1 MGVMARVRKVAV
13 WLGGGVV
20 AAGALAVGA
29 YAYDSARDDV
39 IAKGVRVAAVDVGGL
54 TSGEARTRL
63 RIRLAPRLRQPVTV
77 RAAGHR
83 YRLDPRHVR
92 LAADMERMVAA
103 ALDRSRS
110 SALPTRVWRSITGG
124 RVEAA
129 VPARVSYSRAP
140 VERFVRRVERAVD
153 RRPRNAS
160 VELASPT
167 LPVGRARS
175 GLDLD
180 RNRLRAAVERAMRS
194 TGSARTV
201 TQRPKVVQPRVT
213 KADLVRKYPH
223 FITIDRSSFRLRFF
237 KRLKLVKT
245 YRIGVGRAGFET
257 PSGLYHVQNKAV
269 NPSWFVPDKP
279 WAGSLA
285 GKVIP
290 PGPDNPIKARWMGIY
305 DGAGIHGTSDTASI
319 GTAASHGCI
328 RMLIPEVEELYDRVP
343 VRTPIYI
350 T

>member
-1 MGVMARVRKVAV
+1 MARGRKAGV
-13 WLGGGVV
+13 WLGGVIV
-20 AAGALAVGA
+20 AAGAFAVGA

-39 IAKGVRVAAVDVGGL
+39 IANGVRVAGVDVGGL

-63 RIRLAPRLRQPVTV
+63 RFRLAPRLRQPVRV
-77 RAAGHR
+77 RVAGHR
-83 YRLDPRHVR
+83 YRLGPARAR
-92 LAADMERMVAA
+92 LAADVNGMVAE
-103 ALDRSRS
+103 ALEESRS
-110 SALPTRVWRSITGG
+110 SALPARVWRSITGG
-124 RVEAA
+124 RVETN
-129 VPARVSYSRAP
+129 VPARMSYSRAA
-140 VERFVRRVERAVD
+140 VERFVRRMERSVD

-160 VELASPT
+160 VKIASPT

-175 GLDLD
+175 GLDLN
-180 RNRLRAAVERAMRS
+180 RSRLRAAVERAMRS
-194 TGSARTV
+194 TGTARTV
-201 TQRPKVVQPRVT
+201 VQRPKVVAPKVT
-213 KADLVRKYPH
+213 RADLVRKYPH
-223 FITIDRSSFRLRFF
+223 FITIDRSSFRLRHF
-237 KRLKLVKT
+237 KRLKLVSK

-257 PSGLYHVQNKAV
+257 PAGLYHVQNKAV
-269 NPSWFVPDKP
+269 NPSWSVPNKP

-319 GTAASHGCI
+319 GTPASHGCI
-328 RMLIPEVEELYDRVP
+328 RMLIPEVEELYDQVP

>member
-1 MGVMARVRKVAV
+1 MFMPVGRKPVIA
-13 WLGGGVV
+13 LGSAII

-39 IAKGVRVAAVDVGGL
+39 VAKGVRVAGVDIGGL
-54 TSGEARTRL
+54 TSGEARARL
-63 RIRLAPRLRQPVTV
+63 RISLAPRLRQPARVGV
-77 RAAGHR
+77 AGHGF
-83 YRLDPRHVR
+83 RLDAQPAQLV
-92 LAADMERMVAA
+92 ADVESMVTA
-103 ALDRSRS
+103 ALERSRS
-110 SALPTRVWRSITGG
+110 GTLPARVWRSITGG
-124 RVEAA
+124 RVEADI
-129 VPARVSYSRAP
+129 PARVSYSRAV
-140 VERFVRRVERAVD
+140 VERFVGQVERAVD
-153 RRPRNAS
+153 RRPRSAS
-160 VELASPT
+160 VKLASPT
-167 LPVGRARS
+167 LPVGSARS

-180 RNRLRAAVERAMRS
+180 RNRLLTAVERAMKS

-201 TQRPKVVQPRVT
+201 LHRARVIEPNVT
-213 KADLVRKYPH
+213 RADLVRRYPY
-223 FITIDRSSFRLRFF
+223 FITIDRPSFRLRFF

-245 YRIGVGRAGFET
+245 YRIGVGRIGFET
-257 PSGLYHVQNKAV
+257 PVGLYHVQNKAV
-269 NPSWFVPDKP
+269 NPSWFVPNKP

-328 RMLIPEVEELYDRVP
+328 RMLIPEVEELYDQVP

-350 T
+350 S

>member
-1 MGVMARVRKVAV
+1 MVRRRKAAV
-13 WLGGGVV
+13 SLGGVVV

-39 IAKGVRVAAVDVGGL
+39 IANGVRVAGVDVGGL

-63 RIRLAPRLRQPVTV
+63 RISLAPRLRQPLRV
-77 RAAGHR
+77 RLAGHR
-83 YRLDPRHVR
+83 YRLDLDQVR
-92 LAADMERMVAA
+92 LAVDVDGMVAA
-103 ALDRSRS
+103 ALEES
-110 SALPTRVWRSITGG
+110 SSGALPARVWRSITGG
-124 RVEAA
+124 RVEAN
-129 VPARVSYSRAP
+129 VPARVSYSRAA
-140 VERFVRRVERAVD
+140 VERFVRRTERSVD

-160 VELASPT
+160 VKIASPT

-180 RNRLRAAVERAMRS
+180 RSRLRAGVERAMRS
-194 TGSARTV
+194 TGNARTV
-201 TQRPKVVQPRVT
+201 VQRPKLVAPKVT
-213 KADLVRKYPH
+213 RADLVRKYPH
-223 FITIDRSSFRLRFF
+223 FITIDRSSFRLRHFQ
-237 KRLKLVKT
+237 RLKLVST

-257 PSGLYHVQNKAV
+257 PAGLYHVQNKAV
-269 NPSWFVPDKP
+269 NPSWSVPNKP

-319 GTAASHGCI
+319 GTPASHGCI
-328 RMLIPEVEELYDRVP
+328 RMLIPEVEELYDQVP